1 MTAKP
6 TFDALQMRVTM
17 AENGRVLVPAELRA
31 ALGLRSGGPVMV
43 RLEGERLVLEPLST
57 AVRRIQGAMRQY
69 SSSDVS
75 LVDELIAERR
85 REAES
90 E

>member
-6 TFDALQMRVTM
+6 KFDALQTRVTM
-17 AENGRVLVPAELRA
+17 AENGRVLVPAEMRA

-43 RLEGERLVLEPLST
+43 RLEGERLVLEPLSS
-57 AVRRIQGAMRQY
+57 AVRRIQGAMQQY
-69 SSSDVS
+69 ARPDSS
-75 LVDELIAERR
+75 LVDELIADRR